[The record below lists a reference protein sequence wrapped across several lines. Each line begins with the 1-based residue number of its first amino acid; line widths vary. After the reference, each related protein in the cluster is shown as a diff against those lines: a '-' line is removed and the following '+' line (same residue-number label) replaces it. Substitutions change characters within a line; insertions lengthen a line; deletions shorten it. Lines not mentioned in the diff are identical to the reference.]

1 MGHEEDGEDGLDL
14 DRGLWAGERGAVV
27 HGEWLADVD
36 VIAAEH
42 CVSEPEEV

>member
-14 DRGLWAGERGAVV
+14 DRGLWAGERGA
-27 HGEWLADVD
+27 GGWLANVD
-36 VIAAEH
+36 VMAAED